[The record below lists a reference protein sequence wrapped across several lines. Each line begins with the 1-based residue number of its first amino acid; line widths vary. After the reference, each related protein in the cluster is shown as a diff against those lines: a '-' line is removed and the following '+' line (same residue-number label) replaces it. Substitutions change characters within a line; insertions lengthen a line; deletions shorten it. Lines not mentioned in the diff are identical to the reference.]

1 MSEAVSPEQKVE
13 QAEEAVK
20 SIEELLLN
28 SSLDATE
35 FLLPWI
41 AILVSVIAA
50 LMVKDWT
57 VAIVRGIRFKM
68 SPAFNPGDLVLLEG
82 EEAVIISIGILRTI
96 FERNGPEGVIWRY
109 VPNERLAFL
118 KLEKVIRTSS

>member
-1 MSEAVSPEQKVE
+1 MSNVTSPEETVE
-13 QAEEAVK
+13 KAEKTAT

-28 SSLDATE
+28 TSLDATE

-57 VAIVRGIRFKM
+57 VAIVRGMRFKM

-82 EEAVIISIGILRTI
+82 EEAVIISIGLIRTI
-96 FERNGPEGVIWRY
+96 FERTENSATVWRY

-118 KLEKVIRTSS
+118 KLEKVVRPS

>member
-1 MSEAVSPEQKVE
+1 MSEAVSPEQKAE
-13 QAEEAVK
+13 QAVK

-28 SSLDATE
+28 TSLDATE

-57 VAIVRGIRFKM
+57 GAIVRGIRFKM

-82 EEAVIISIGILRTI
+82 PLVTMYL
-96 FERNGPEGVIWRY
+96 
-109 VPNERLAFL
+109 L
-118 KLEKVIRTSS
+118 KMNSAS

>member
-82 EEAVIISIGILRTI
+82 EEAVIISIGLIRTI
-96 FERNGPEGVIWRY
+96 FERTEHGATVWRY
-109 VPNERLAFL
+109 VPNERLSFL
-118 KLEKVIRTSS
+118 KLEKVVRPA

>member
-1 MSEAVSPEQKVE
+1 MSEAVSPEQKAE
-13 QAEEAVK
+13 QAEKAVK

-28 SSLDATE
+28 TSLDATE

-57 VAIVRGIRFKM
+57 GAIVRGIRFKM

-82 EEAVIISIGILRTI
+82 EEAVIISIGLVRTI
-96 FERNGPEGVIWRY
+96 FERTENGSTVWRY
-109 VPNERLAFL
+109 VPNERLAHL
-118 KLEKVIRTSS
+118 KLEKVVRPS